1 MKRKVNKV
9 VDPDW
14 DQWHE
19 FEIMTEDEIVQN
31 FEAVTRELLEKNR
44 HRDVSFHDKGGML
57 RTLKP
62 YS

>member
-19 FEIMTEDEIVQN
+19 FEIMTEDDIVQT
-31 FEAVTRELLEKNR
+31 FDISQDTLEKNR
-44 HRDVSFHDKGGML
+44 HRDISFTDSDGMR